1 MIGNYRGTQPI
12 DKHNP
17 FLITNVKTKK
27 VDLYVADKLYLS
39 NKEDGSVVVNVNQ
52 TNGASAS
59 FNPKL
64 DGTFQIDYSDDL
76 GRVFS
81 ISSDGDDFE
90 IGSFVQNATN
100 ASKLISS
107 EVQNTVK
114 PALTL
119 KTISNT
125 EKEIYLN
132 AVSMSVDF
140 QKRCISAIADD
151 DELIALDPA

>member
-1 MIGNYRGTQPI
+1 M
-12 DKHNP
+12 
-17 FLITNVKTKK
+17 
-27 VDLYVADKLYLS
+27 S
-39 NKEDGSVVVNVNQ
+39 NKEDGSVVVYLNQ

-64 DGTFQIDYSDDL
+64 DGTFQIDYSDER

-81 ISSDGDDFE
+81 MSSDGADFE
-90 IGSFVQNATN
+90 INSFVENPAN

-107 EVQNTVK
+107 KVQTSNK

-125 EKEIYLN
+125 EKEIFMS

-140 QKRCISAIADD
+140 
-151 DELIALDPA
+151 